1 MGKADI
7 YIFLFFVQPED
18 VLNLRINFNEFQS
31 IYAYKKVFTY
41 LSQFKKERH
50 LLEEGSTNNVF
61 QELYFEMLNF
71 LIIGELL

>member
-31 IYAYKKVFTY
+31 IYAYKKDIFW
-41 LSQFKKERH
+41 KKGQPTLFFRNWT
-50 LLEEGSTNNVF
+50 LKC
-61 QELYFEMLNF
+61 
-71 LIIGELL
+71 

>member
-41 LSQFKKERH
+41 LS
-50 LLEEGSTNNVF
+50 
-61 QELYFEMLNF
+61 
-71 LIIGELL
+71 

>member
-31 IYAYKKVFTY
+31 IYAYKKVFTC
-41 LSQFKKERH
+41 LSLKKKDIFWKKVQPTMFFRNCT
-50 LLEEGSTNNVF
+50 LKC
-61 QELYFEMLNF
+61 
-71 LIIGELL
+71 